1 MGKKLEIDFE
11 TADKITL
18 DNLKD
23 AYKYLNKSTKKHL
36 KDPQNNWMH
45 PEDLQNNLTVYLPAF
60 KLLIEYYGGTV

>member
-1 MGKKLEIDFE
+1 MGNKLELDYE

-23 AYKYLNKSTKKHL
+23 VYKHL
-36 KDPQNNWMH
+36 WMH
-45 PEDLQNNLTVYLPAF
+45 PEDLQNNLTVCLPAF

>member
-23 AYKYLNKSTKKHL
+23 AYKYLNKETKKHL
-36 KDPQNNWMH
+36 KDPQGYWMH